1 MSNPSD
7 GLDGKLAN
15 CLEPNDV
22 KKVKKNTFSDCDLYV

>member
-1 MSNPSD
+1 MSNPSA

-22 KKVKKNTFSDCDLYV
+22 KKVKKKYI